1 MSMND
6 LALAGHTSEFSEERD
21 GGVIFRHDLVSKPS
35 PLTFSSQAMRTI
47 IQLDDAL
54 TLRLDVW
61 ATAQNLTRSD
71 AVNLAITQ
79 MLQHAVPEPGRG
91 FGVWAQGRPVLPERD
106 GLVLQQAL
114 RDEWPA

>member
-1 MSMND
+1 
-6 LALAGHTSEFSEERD
+6 
-21 GGVIFRHDLVSKPS
+21 
-35 PLTFSSQAMRTI
+35 MRTI

-79 MLQHAVPEPGRG
+79 MLQHAVP
-91 FGVWAQGRPVLPERD
+91 
-106 GLVLQQAL
+106 
-114 RDEWPA
+114 